1 MIQLMLL
8 FVAAATLLT
17 MTPGVDTAMVLRTST
32 SCGPRNGAAASLGIC
47 LGLLAWG
54 MGAAFGLTALLAA
67 SELAFDIV
75 KWAGAAY
82 LVYLG
87 IKLLAKPRASLTVDR
102 ASLDSPAKS
111 KGNTGAFYR
120 GFLSNILNPK
130 VGVFYVTF
138 LPQFI
143 PQGVSVAGFSLLLAG
158 IHVLITLVWFSFLI
172 ALTVPLG
179 RFLSK
184 PRVVRN
190 LDRLTGCVFVGFGVK
205 LAVAKRT

>member
-1 MIQLMLL
+1 MIQLILL

-17 MTPGVDTAMVLRTST
+17 ITPGVDTAMVLRTST
-32 SCGPRNGAAASLGIC
+32 SCGPREGAAASLGIC

-54 MGAAFGLTALLAA
+54 TGAAFGLTALLAA
-67 SELAFDIV
+67 SELAFNIV
-75 KWAGAAY
+75 KWMGAAY

-87 IKLLAKPRASLTVDR
+87 IKLLARPRTSLTVDKT
-102 ASLDSPAKS
+102 SLDSPIKRRTNA
-111 KGNTGAFYR
+111 GAFYR

-143 PQGVSVAGFSLLLAG
+143 PHGVSVAGFSLLLAS
-158 IHVLITLVWFSFLI
+158 IHVLITAAWFAILI

-190 LDRLTGCVFVGFGVK
+190 LDRLTGCVFIGFGVK
-205 LAVAKRT
+205 LAVARRT

>member
-1 MIQLMLL
+1 MTQLLLL
-8 FVAAATLLT
+8 FIVASGLLT
-17 MTPGVDTAMVLRTST
+17 ITPGVDTVMVLRTST
-32 SCGPRNGAAASLGIC
+32 SDGPRGGAAASIGIC
-47 LGLLAWG
+47 LGLLVWG
-54 MGAAFGLTALLAA
+54 MSAAFGLTALLAA
-67 SELAFDIV
+67 SELVFSIV

-87 IKLLAKPRASLTVDR
+87 VKLLLKPRAYLAAAQAAGSANLSR
-102 ASLDSPAKS
+102 GDS
-111 KGNTGAFYR
+111 GCFQR

-143 PQGVSVAGFSLLLAG
+143 PHGANVAAFSLLLAG
-158 IHVLITLVWFSFLI
+158 IHVLITLAWFSLLI

-179 RFLSK
+179 RVLSR

-190 LDRLTGCVFVGFGVK
+190 LDRVTGCVFVGFGLK
-205 LAVAKRT
+205 LAVAKRA